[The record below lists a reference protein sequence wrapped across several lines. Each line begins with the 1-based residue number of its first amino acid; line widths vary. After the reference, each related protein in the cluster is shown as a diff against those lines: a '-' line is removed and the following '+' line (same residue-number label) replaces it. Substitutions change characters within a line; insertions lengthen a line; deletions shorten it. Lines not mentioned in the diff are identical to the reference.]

1 MDIKAVLFDCD
12 GTMFDTEIVSQRM
25 WQETAVKYGITLPDD
40 FFLKI
45 TGGGSFNQF
54 YEIP

>member
-40 FFLKI
+40 FTEKAEVFDAI
-45 TGGGSFNQF
+45 TVS
-54 YEIP
+54 EE